1 MCRLEESAT
10 QRRSLD
16 GQESEAGQGWSRPP
30 SPTTTVFFFFFLGYA
45 HLHATPH
52 NISIRRSRSVGLSRN
67 RTQAEARVLRMA
79 SEARQS
85 VWPSGDLSRQCE
97 QGPRPLKGAQRI
109 AKLANIWWKL
119 IRLVRHSATA
129 TPAHTHYLW
138 SDRMATCI

>member
-16 GQESEAGQGWSRPP
+16 GQESEAGQGVVPP
-30 SPTTTVFFFFFLGYA
+30 ALANHHCIFFSLRSLTRHA
-45 HLHATPH
+45 SQHL
-52 NISIRRSRSVGLSRN
+52 NQEEQERGLEQKQGASGG
-67 RTQAEARVLRMA
+67 EVLRMA

-97 QGPRPLKGAQRI
+97 QCPRPLKGAQKI

>member
-1 MCRLEESAT
+1 M
-10 QRRSLD
+10 
-16 GQESEAGQGWSRPP
+16 
-30 SPTTTVFFFFFLGYA
+30 
-45 HLHATPH
+45 
-52 NISIRRSRSVGLSRN
+52 GLSRN
-67 RTQAEARVLRMA
+67 RVQAEARVLRMA

-129 TPAHTHYLW
+129 TPAHTRYLW